1 VKNRLV
7 CKRHAPF
14 PLSPVDWISPDGSWG
29 SRRRYGYINAWSPPI
44 MQAVRCNQDIK
55 LISNGSETKDMTW
68 YFSGYVAKNQRDITN
83 SCALLANR
91 LAFHEKQEHYTSETT
106 AQNKRLIQRCANT
119 LSREQVFSA
128 PEVISYLMGKGNH
141 KISHHFATLYT
152 ADLSNALQKAYP
164 KLRYKR

>member
-1 VKNRLV
+1 
-7 CKRHAPF
+7 
-14 PLSPVDWISPDGSWG
+14 
-29 SRRRYGYINAWSPPI
+29 

-68 YFSGYVAKNQRDITN
+68 YFSGYVTKKQWDITN

-91 LAFHEKQEHYTSETT
+91 LAFHEKQERYTSKTT
-106 AQNKRLIQRCANT
+106 ARNKRLIQRYANT

-128 PEVISYLMGKGNH
+128 PEVISYFMGNGDH

-164 KLRYKR
+164 NLRYKR